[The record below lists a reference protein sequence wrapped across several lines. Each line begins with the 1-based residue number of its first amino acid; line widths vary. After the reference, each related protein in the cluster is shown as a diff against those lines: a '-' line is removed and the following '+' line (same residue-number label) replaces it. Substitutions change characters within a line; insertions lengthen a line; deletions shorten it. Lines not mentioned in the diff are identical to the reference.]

1 MNATFREPAAT
12 RALVVK
18 ARDRQRTSA
27 PARDGQPRERR
38 SECARCWRSC
48 SAARCSWCCAA
59 DRPSL
64 LSATTHTGFFPH
76 WMAGPLGGLLPGLTR
91 SSDEAEVPVHGGAG
105 RDVRELSGRAEVRAA
120 AARALGDRR
129 RAGGARELLPRAA
142 AGADR
147 RVQLRQLRAH
157 GGRAPPQPVHDDP
170 DPRAARR
177 PELLPVELASAA
189 EPVRPAVHADDLR
202 AGPARRGRRRS
213 GRSRRSSPRS
223 AWRRSSSCGGARGCW
238 AATRSRR
245 SCSSG

>member
-1 MNATFREPAAT
+1 MNATFRGPAAT
-12 RALVVK
+12 RALAVK
-18 ARDRQRTSA
+18 AQQRQRISA
-27 PARDGQPRERR
+27 SARAGSRASGDR
-38 SECARCWRSC
+38 SVRAAGDRALRG
-48 SAARCSWCCAA
+48 AARGV
-59 DRPSL
+59 R
-64 LSATTHTGFFPH
+64 G
-76 WMAGPLGGLLPGLTR
+76 GPPEPAFGDDAHGLLPALDGR
-91 SSDEAEVPVHGGAG
+91 PAGRAAPGADAQSDEAEVPVHGGARG
-105 RDVRELSGRAEVRAA
+105 DVRELPARLEVRAD

-129 RAGGARELLPRAA
+129 RAGGARELLPGAA

-189 EPVRPAVHADDLR
+189 EPLRPAVHVDDVR
-202 AGPARRGRRRS
+202 AGAARRGRRRS

-223 AWRRSSSCGGARGCW
+223 ASGRSSSCGSARGCW